1 VRVVLLLIAIVA
13 ILYGIIELVSLY
25 RAARERDHLGHELED
40 NGYELNPH
48 EWRVRQEMIER
59 AHQHEEYL

>member
-1 VRVVLLLIAIVA
+1 MKIALLCVAIVS
-13 ILYGIIELVSLY
+13 IIYGVTELVSLY
-25 RAARERDHLGHELED
+25 RAAKRRDHLGHELED

-59 AHQHEEYL
+59 ARRNEEI